1 MAIITDV
8 DLKNNIAE
16 YLQAVENGEEFIV
29 TKNGK
34 KIGTFAPTDNVT
46 DENFVGVKNEY
57 LKNKYGIDGENSIT
71 ASLIGILKNDED
83 YKNAKDEI
91 LREKYE
97 IAY

>member
-1 MAIITDV
+1 MAVITDI

-16 YLQAVENGEEFIV
+16 YLQAVENGEEFVV

-34 KIGTFAPTDNVT
+34 PIIKIEPAEATEEKVAEVR
-46 DENFVGVKNEY
+46 KEY
-57 LKNKYGIDGENSIT
+57 LKNKYGIDAENSIT
-71 ASLIGILKNDED
+71 ASLIGILKNDES
-83 YKNAKDEI
+83 YENAKDEI

>member
-1 MAIITDV
+1 MAVITDI

-16 YLQAVENGEEFIV
+16 YLQAVENGEEFVV

-34 KIGTFAPTDNVT
+34 PIIMLEPAAANEEKVVAVR
-46 DENFVGVKNEY
+46 KEY
-57 LKNKYGIDGENSIT
+57 LKNKYGIDAENSLT
-71 ASLIGILKNDED
+71 ASLIGILKNDES
-83 YKNAKDEI
+83 YENAKDEI